1 MKAQRVPRLS
11 LDLLRGFRS
20 AARHLSFTKAAQD
33 LCVTQ
38 SAISQEV
45 KALEDQLDMPL
56 FIRVNRALRLTHA
69 GEQLYRSV
77 NEALGQ
83 IDATVDQLIGTRR
96 ALCITATVPFAS
108 LWLGPRLSGFTRM
121 NPETSLRVISS
132 NDNLDLEREH
142 IDIAIRNCWNG
153 VKRPSRDK
161 VCDYEIFPVCSPTLL
176 RGALPIRT
184 PADLARHVFL
194 DFETVRNGRPW
205 YDWQLWLEAMK
216 IRGLKPAGSLRFSHY
231 DQVIEA
237 AIAGSGVA
245 IGRWP
250 HLASHLQ
257 SGVLVAPLSDS
268 GVAHLGWFEL
278 IVSSAAP
285 SEVSMAFTT
294 WLRAQTA
301 EDIKM
306 RGKRARVNRQPV
318 SKASKSPAASR
329 N

>member
-1 MKAQRVPRLS
+1 M
-11 LDLLRGFRS
+11 
-20 AARHLSFTKAAQD
+20 
-33 LCVTQ
+33 
-38 SAISQEV
+38 
-45 KALEDQLDMPL
+45 
-56 FIRVNRALRLTHA
+56 
-69 GEQLYRSV
+69 
-77 NEALGQ
+77 
-83 IDATVDQLIGTRR
+83 
-96 ALCITATVPFAS
+96 
-108 LWLGPRLSGFTRM
+108 
-121 NPETSLRVISS
+121 RVISS

-161 VCDYEIFPVCSPTLL
+161 ICDYEIFPVGSPALL
-176 RGALPIRT
+176 RGALPIVV

-205 YDWQLWLEAMK
+205 YDWQLWLDAMK
-216 IRGLKPAGSLRFSHY
+216 IRALKPAGSLRFSHY

-250 HLASHLQ
+250 HLASHLRT
-257 SGVLVAPLSDS
+257 GVLVAPLLDS

-285 SEVSMAFTT
+285 PEGSKAFTT

-301 EDIKM
+301 EDAKM
-306 RGKRARVNRQPV
+306 RGRSARGNRLPGNRAGNR
-318 SKASKSPAASR
+318 SPASR